1 MKTLFRKYLNFIKG
15 VSVTTWGKIGV
26 ILTTSAFI
34 SFLFFEVLRLLG
46 ILTNAYLGL
55 VTYLLFPS
63 LFILGLIL
71 IPFGWHIYKKKRG
84 LTSRQL
90 LEERFIPEDV
100 RENRLGAPV
109 FRLVLVLTA
118 INILFISAAGFRTLK
133 FMDESRFCGTACH
146 RVMNPEWTT
155 YQVSP
160 HARVKCVQC
169 HVGEGVKALVDSK
182 LSGLRQLVKETFDT
196 YQRPIPTPVRQLR
209 PARETC
215 EKCHWPEK
223 FYGHRLKIIT
233 RYALDETSS
242 PRYTTLDLKI
252 DTGKRQSRAGIH
264 WHIGQD
270 NQVRYISK
278 EDKREE
284 VLWLEVVGPGR
295 PLKRY
300 VDRRYSLA
308 VEKGENSRA
317 RVMDCV
323 DCHNR
328 ATHIYEEP
336 AAAIDDRFDQGKL
349 DRSLPFA
356 KRELLH
362 AITIHYPDRPAAM
375 KGIAL
380 HLQGFYRRFF
390 PQVAG
395 HEMAAIDRM
404 IAVGREIYC
413 RNIHPRMAIDWG
425 TYPSFIGHAQGSGC
439 FRCHNENMQDKNG
452 QVISHDCTSC
462 HSLLAYDEDTPFK
475 YLEIPRPGSPNYPL
489 HVMLREEFLTGKR
502 TPPDKE
508 R

>member
-46 ILTNAYLGL
+46 VLTNAYLGL

-71 IPFGWHIYKKKRG
+71 IPFGWHSYKKKRR

-100 RENRLGAPV
+100 RGSRVGAPV
-109 FRLVLVLTA
+109 FRVVLVLTG

-133 FMDESRFCGTACH
+133 FMDEPRFCGTACH

-155 YQVSP
+155 YQVSA

-169 HVGEGVKALVDSK
+169 HVGEGIKALFDSK
-182 LSGLRQLVKETFDT
+182 MSGLRQLVKDT
-196 YQRPIPTPVRQLR
+196 LNTYRRPIPTPVHQLR

-233 RYALDETSS
+233 RYALDQASS

-252 DTGKRQSRAGIH
+252 DTGKGPARAGIH

-284 VLWLEVVGPGR
+284 VLWLEVVGPGQPTR
-295 PLKRY
+295 RY
-300 VDRRYSLA
+300 VNRPYPVQA
-308 VEKGENSRA
+308 GTGEESRA

-336 AAAIDDRFDQGKL
+336 GPAIDDRFDQGKL

-356 KRELLH
+356 KRELLSAVTH
-362 AITIHYPDRPAAM
+362 NYPDRRAAM
-375 KGIAL
+375 SGIAL

-395 HEMAAIDRM
+395 QKMAAIDRV
-404 IAVGREIYC
+404 IAVGREIYN
-413 RNIHPRMAIDWG
+413 RNIHRQMAIDWG
-425 TYPSFIGHAQGSGC
+425 TYPSFIGHARGSGC
-439 FRCHNENMQDKNG
+439 FRCHNENMQDERG
-452 QVISHDCTSC
+452 QVIAHDCTLC
-462 HSLLAYDEDTPFK
+462 HSLLAYEEDSPFE
-475 YLEIPRPGSPNYPL
+475 YLEVPRPESPNYPM
-489 HVMLREEFLTGKR
+489 HFMLREEFLTGKR
-502 TPPDKE
+502 RPPDKQ